1 VNCFITIQ
9 MTSSLD
15 SIYKKMASS
24 LDGNLP
30 QTRESSPG
38 FDPAKHVSPVIAH
51 ELNNILAIVQGYAE
65 RLLMRYPDDA
75 GLQPSLKLI
84 SESARRAATIIRDAT
99 PPNAKAPVRE
109 TVPPQ
114 PEPSVVV

>member
-1 VNCFITIQ
+1 
-9 MTSSLD
+9 MT
-15 SIYKKMASS
+15 SS

-30 QTRESSPG
+30 HAPEPQPG
-38 FDPAKHVSPVIAH
+38 FDPAKHVSPIIAH

-65 RLLMRYPDDA
+65 RLLVRYPNDA

-99 PPNAKAPVRE
+99 PPNAKPALRQ
-109 TVPPQ
+109 T
-114 PEPSVVV
+114 PEPTAA

>member
-15 SIYKKMASS
+15 SIYKKMTSS

-109 TVPPQ
+109 TTPSQ

>member
-1 VNCFITIQ
+1 

-15 SIYKKMASS
+15 SIYKKMTSS

-109 TVPPQ
+109 TTPSQ

>member
-1 VNCFITIQ
+1 

-24 LDGNLP
+24 LDGSLP
-30 QTRESSPG
+30 HTQESSPG
-38 FDPAKHVSPVIAH
+38 FDPSKHVSPVIAH

-75 GLQPSLKLI
+75 ALQPSLKLI
-84 SESARRAATIIRDAT
+84 SESARRAASIIREAT
-99 PPNAKAPVRE
+99 PSNAKKV
-109 TVPPQ
+109 VPTSPQ
-114 PEPSVVV
+114 TEPSVA

>member
-1 VNCFITIQ
+1 

-30 QTRESSPG
+30 HANESSPD
-38 FDPAKHVSPVIAH
+38 FDPAKHISPVIAH

-65 RLLMRYPDDA
+65 RLLVRYPDDA

-84 SESARRAATIIRDAT
+84 SESARRAASIIRDAT
-99 PPNAKAPVRE
+99 PPNAKTAVRG
-109 TVPPQ
+109 TPPSK
-114 PEPSVVV
+114 PEPLVV

>member
-1 VNCFITIQ
+1 

-24 LDGNLP
+24 LDGSLP
-30 QTRESSPG
+30 HAHESSTG
-38 FDPAKHVSPVIAH
+38 FDPSKHVSPVIAH

-84 SESARRAATIIRDAT
+84 SESARRAASIIREAT
-99 PPNAKAPVRE
+99 PSNAKTAVRE
-109 TVPPQ
+109 TTPPQ
-114 PEPSVVV
+114 PEPSVA

>member
-1 VNCFITIQ
+1 

-24 LDGNLP
+24 TDGSVP
-30 QTRESSPG
+30 AGQESTAA
-38 FDPAKHVSPVIAH
+38 FDPAKHISPIIAH

-65 RLLMRYPDDA
+65 RLLMRYPEDA
-75 GLQPSLKLI
+75 TLQPSLKLI

-99 PPNAKAPVRE
+99 PSNFAQSVR
-109 TVPPQ
+109 PPK
-114 PEPSVVV
+114 PEPVVA

>member
-1 VNCFITIQ
+1 
-9 MTSSLD
+9 MT
-15 SIYKKMASS
+15 SS

-30 QTRESSPG
+30 QAQESAPG

-75 GLQPSLKLI
+75 ALQPSLKLI
-84 SESARRAATIIRDAT
+84 SESARRAASIIREAT
-99 PPNAKAPVRE
+99 PSKAKM
-109 TVPPQ
+109 TVPTSPQ
-114 PEPSVVV
+114 PEPSVV